1 MTTSESAIL
10 SSALAEQTTGLNS
23 RFADVASRFETTTGV
38 VKLPDDDPAAVNA
51 LLEYLYGR
59 DFSRPSQDNG
69 HIGFKEDILLLIA
82 VFHLAGKYLVQSLEN
97 LAETRFQAALQ
108 ANSLSGYVPDMID
121 AVDDMTSD
129 GADGADGADNLQKML
144 ITRICASEQDV
155 FGNPEKFKALH
166 TALRDKP
173 MLAYNAALAA
183 AKSRTRKICY
193 YCVSCKNYFDLPGGV
208 ERWNICPITGC
219 GGTLI

>member
-10 SSALAEQTTGLNS
+10 SSALAEQTTGLKS
-23 RFADVASRFETTTGV
+23 RFADGKYADLSIEAGERKWRVHRCIVSSCDFFSKACDSGFQETTTGV

-51 LLEYLYGR
+51 LLEYFYGR

-82 VFHLAGKYLVQSLEN
+82 IFHLAGNYLVQSLEN
-97 LAETRFQAALQ
+97 PAETRFQAALQ

-129 GADGADGADNLQKML
+129 GADGADNLQKML

-155 FGNPEKFKALH
+155 FGNLEKVQGASYSFERQTDASVQRC
-166 TALRDKP
+166 T
-173 MLAYNAALAA
+173 
-183 AKSRTRKICY
+183 
-193 YCVSCKNYFDLPGGV
+193 SCGEESG
-208 ERWNICPITGC
+208 
-219 GGTLI
+219 